1 MPFFSPFVLQMS
13 PSCASFACHYIQ
25 FYPYWPFKNPP
36 RRTPRPSKPFGKN
49 SSPYSLLLLYYYR
62 SWAAW
67 TILYSISLQCP
78 PIRIKLIG
86 RVILPRTSWGSAVH
100 TFLVIFQ
107 CTFHLL
113 KVRYI
118 IIIPTAVRVCNWQH
132 FLLITIVI
140 IIPINKKINHH
151 NQCIT
156 VVSVICPALYSW
168 RCLIR

>member
-1 MPFFSPFVLQMS
+1 MS
-13 PSCASFACHYIQ
+13 PLCASFACHYIQ
-25 FYPYWPFKNPP
+25 FYPYWPLKILREERQDHPNYRQKLKSLF
-36 RRTPRPSKPFGKN
+36 PFAFIIIGLELHGQFYTLFL
-49 SSPYSLLLLYYYR
+49 SSTLRYLTH
-62 SWAAW
+62 W
-67 TILYSISLQCP
+67 
-78 PIRIKLIG
+78 K
-86 RVILPRTSWGSAVH
+86 RVILPRTSWGSTVH

-113 KVRYI
+113 KKVRYI

-140 IIPINKKINHH
+140 IIPINKIINHH

-156 VVSVICPALYSW
+156 EVSVICPALYSW

>member
-1 MPFFSPFVLQMS
+1 MCFICMSLYSVLS
-13 PSCASFACHYIQ
+13 LLAFWKCSEKNAKTIQ
-25 FYPYWPFKNPP
+25 
-36 RRTPRPSKPFGKN
+36 TIGKN

-62 SWAAW
+62 SWAASGAPGCMDNF
-67 TILYSISLQCP
+67 ILYFSPVPSDTW
-78 PIRIKLIG
+78 LIG
-86 RVILPRTSWGSAVH
+86 RVILPRTSWGSAIH
-100 TFLVIFQ
+100 TVLVIFQ

-113 KVRYI
+113 KKVRYI

-140 IIPINKKINHH
+140 IIPINKIIIHH

-156 VVSVICPALYSW
+156 EVSVICPALYSW

>member
-1 MPFFSPFVLQMS
+1 MS
-13 PSCASFACHYIQ
+13 PSLCFICMSLYSVLSLLAFWKCSKKNAKTIQ
-25 FYPYWPFKNPP
+25 TIRQKL
-36 RRTPRPSKPFGKN
+36 K
-49 SSPYSLLLLYYYR
+49 SLFPLLLYHYR

-86 RVILPRTSWGSAVH
+86 RVILPRTSWRSAVH

-113 KVRYI
+113 KVRYII

-140 IIPINKKINHH
+140 IIPINKIINHH